1 MIITTSRV
9 TRNSENAATLRT
21 ACNTAI
27 QEGRSVEITEE
38 YVHGDWWTTYKIE
51 WPDNREVITTLDYVA
66 STEQIPLR

>member
-9 TRNSENAATLRT
+9 TRNSQNAATLRT

-27 QEGRSVEITEE
+27 QEGRSIEITEE

-51 WPDNREVITTLDYVA
+51 WPDNRELIDC
-66 STEQIPLR
+66 STMPVDAGLMARI